1 MKNKNTILFKTIAI
15 FLSSIILLANVSLAN
30 AMGNTKE
37 NTTEESKS
45 YGRLN
50 LLTGEMSTEVRTRNS
65 LNSRTYSKGVT
76 DSLLLQGP
84 ENQIEPYSIIIG
96 NNNRKPIPN
105 QWRNL
110 QDHSEKWFHIFQMVT
125 GVLGLAQ

>member
-30 AMGNTKE
+30 ATGDTTE
-37 NTTEESKS
+37 NTIEESKS
-45 YGRLN
+45 YGTLN

-110 QDHSEKWFHIFQMVT
+110 QDHSVKWFRIFQKVHQ
-125 GVLGLAQ
+125 VLGLAQ